1 MVVSYDDHCFILS
14 NNVEVSEPSVVSA
27 QWHMSIG
34 SENSGTTVVSHP
46 MTYILSYGEELS
58 DTLLNLVLW

>member
-14 NNVEVSEPSVVSA
+14 NNVEVSEPSVASA

-46 MTYILSYGEELS
+46 MTYILSYGGEL
-58 DTLLNLVLW
+58 